1 MPRPRPLE
9 RPPPLPTFGPPPPV
23 LLCSICLTQA
33 SNLGHLKRHIAH
45 NHPGPRQPC
54 GSCMDGPRAQMSWRL
69 KAAEEEAR
77 LFQAELPPVL
87 APPHPTV
94 RVRHNWNIL
103 LVVLAQVFTR
113 RESTVVCMLCSIWRV
128 LRFTAL
134 LPCHGVQIGH
144 KFSIEMC
151 ITKYILIQDCM
162 YNAK

>member
-1 MPRPRPLE
+1 MGNHLINATTVSTTMPRPRPLE
-9 RPPPLPTFGPPPPV
+9 RPPPPV
-23 LLCSICLTQA
+23 LLCPICLTQA

-94 RVRHNWNIL
+94 RAGIN
-103 LVVLAQVFTR
+103 
-113 RESTVVCMLCSIWRV
+113 SRV
-128 LRFTAL
+128 YAL
-134 LPCHGVQIGH
+134 LDLEGPEIHCTAALPW
-144 KFSIEMC
+144 C
-151 ITKYILIQDCM
+151 P
-162 YNAK
+162 NRP